1 MVHLLEYFCKQHKMT
16 LLQRFNF
23 GEASFCF
30 CLKLSVRAKVKRH
43 PLSVLPL
50 LILGDLKYTI
60 ASNIVNV
67 ILKKELFE
75 KPFLF

>member
-1 MVHLLEYFCKQHKMT
+1 MFWWYCVHLLEYFCKQHKMT

-30 CLKLSVRAKVKRH
+30 CLKLSVRAKVKCH
-43 PLSVLPL
+43 PHTVLPL
-50 LILGDLKYTI
+50 LKYTI